1 MNIIDSFIKEY
12 LQISLVV
19 DAKEQGDTLNK
30 LSAFLE
36 YTRIKDKQK
45 ALDFKE
51 NLQKALDAKLKICI
65 TGQNL
70 AGKSSLINA
79 ILEDSIIPKN
89 KSLNFIIKY
98 SNLSYLKI
106 HKNNKVITHN
116 IEMLEVINE
125 CDFVEIFLNKEI
137 LEKVTIIESKESN
150 NNFNHTEKYDF
161 CICVN
166 SSLPFANKCD
176 FMVLNKVDL
185 LTEEEL
191 KNASKEIKEKYFLVD
206 SKDSVDSADSKI
218 NQDSTPAMIISIIN
232 KEDSAELLKIFK
244 EYIIPQSKALKYAA
258 IQNMVDNL
266 IKSTIKSYDE
276 LIQSYE
282 NLSLIIKNQNFIEY
296 SQSLYLEIQNNLE
309 DILKAFREDFKDI
322 NEVFWNNIKTDKI
335 DAISKNNILKV
346 KKIGKKTL
354 YGLDLDSIKNIL
366 FDDNNIYARKY
377 RANSYRL
384 SKLRDFAIDGIKS
397 RREDFIE
404 DIKIWQ
410 AKIQN
415 FDKTITFISE
425 IHIDNLVH
433 FALKIY
439 DNIINVFIL
448 FTSQIMLDLHS
459 QISKI
464 EALVENDKKLLIEF
478 MSLKVNQ
485 ELEKVDTLP
494 DKNYLQNIINN
505 IIDDYLFKINTIN
518 LDILNS
524 TAIEIKTT
532 QSLKC
537 ERINK
542 IIDDIKGLKSDI
554 NHLKLNKNN
563 NEKI

>member
-206 SKDSVDSADSKI
+206 SKDSVDSKI
-218 NQDSTPAMIISIIN
+218 NQDSTPAMITSIIN

>member
-1 MNIIDSFIKEY
+1 MNIIDNFIKEY

-19 DAKEQGDTLNK
+19 DAKEQGDILNK

-79 ILEDSIIPKN
+79 ILEAPIIPKN

-137 LEKVTIIESKESN
+137 LEKVTIIESN

-191 KNASKEIKEKYFLVD
+191 KKISKEIKEKYFLVD
-206 SKDSVDSADSKI
+206 SKDSVDSKI
-218 NQDSTPAMIISIIN
+218 NQDSTPAMITSIIK
-232 KEDSAELLKIFK
+232 KEDSAAFLKIFK
-244 EYIIPQSKALKYAA
+244 EYIIPKSKALKYEA

-266 IKSTIKSYDE
+266 VKSTIKSYDE

-282 NLSLIIKNQNFIEY
+282 DLSLIIKNQNFIEY

-309 DILKAFREDFKDI
+309 DTLKAFREDFKDI

-377 RANSYRL
+377 RANFYRL

-425 IHIDNLVH
+425 IHIDNLVY

-448 FTSQIMLDLHS
+448 LTSQIMLDLHS
-459 QISKI
+459 QISRI

-485 ELEKVDTLP
+485 ELEKVDNLP

-505 IIDDYLFKINTIN
+505 IIDDYLFKTNTIN

-524 TAIEIKTT
+524 TAVEIKTT

-563 NEKI
+563 NNEKI

>member
-1 MNIIDSFIKEY
+1 MNIIDNFIKEY

-19 DAKEQGDTLNK
+19 DAKEQGDILNK

-45 ALDFKE
+45 ALNFKE

-65 TGQNL
+65 IGQNL

-79 ILEDSIIPKN
+79 ILKAPIIPKN

-137 LEKVTIIESKESN
+137 LEKVTIIESN

-191 KNASKEIKEKYFLVD
+191 KKISKEIKEKYFLVD
-206 SKDSVDSADSKI
+206 SKDSVDSKI
-218 NQDSTPAMIISIIN
+218 NQDSTPAMITSIIK
-232 KEDSAELLKIFK
+232 KEDSAAFLKIFK
-244 EYIIPQSKALKYAA
+244 EYIIPKSKALKYEA

-266 IKSTIKSYDE
+266 VKSTIKSYDE

-282 NLSLIIKNQNFIEY
+282 DLSLIIKNQNFIEY

-377 RANSYRL
+377 RANFYRL

-425 IHIDNLVH
+425 IHVDNLVY

-448 FTSQIMLDLHS
+448 LTSQIMLDLHS
-459 QISKI
+459 QISRI

-485 ELEKVDTLP
+485 ELEKVDNLP

-505 IIDDYLFKINTIN
+505 IIDDYLFKTNTIN

-524 TAIEIKTT
+524 TAVEIKTT

>member
-12 LQISLVV
+12 LQISLIV

-137 LEKVTIIESKESN
+137 LEKVTIIESN

-206 SKDSVDSADSKI
+206 SKDSVDSVDSKI
-218 NQDSTPAMIISIIN
+218 NQDSTPAMITSIIN

-244 EYIIPQSKALKYAA
+244 EYIIPKSKALKYAA

>member
-12 LQISLVV
+12 LQISLIV

-137 LEKVTIIESKESN
+137 LEKVTIIESN

-185 LTEEEL
+185 LTEEGL

-206 SKDSVDSADSKI
+206 SKDSVDSKI
-218 NQDSTPAMIISIIN
+218 NQDSTPAMIISISN

-244 EYIIPQSKALKYAA
+244 EYIIPKSKALKYAA

-459 QISKI
+459 QISRI

>member
-12 LQISLVV
+12 LQISLIV

-137 LEKVTIIESKESN
+137 LEKVTIIESN

-206 SKDSVDSADSKI
+206 SKDSVDSKI
-218 NQDSTPAMIISIIN
+218 NQDSTPAMITSIIN

>member
-1 MNIIDSFIKEY
+1 MNIIDNFIKEY

-79 ILEDSIIPKN
+79 ILEAPIIPKN

-125 CDFVEIFLNKEI
+125 CDFVEIFINKEI
-137 LEKVTIIESKESN
+137 LEKVTIMESN

-191 KNASKEIKEKYFLVD
+191 KNVSKEIKEKYFLVD
-206 SKDSVDSADSKI
+206 SKDSVASKI
-218 NQDSTPAMIISIIN
+218 NQDSTPAMITSIIK
-232 KEDSAELLKIFK
+232 KEDSAILLKIFK
-244 EYIIPQSKALKYAA
+244 EYIIPKSKALKYAA

-266 IKSTIKSYDE
+266 VKSTIKSYDE

-282 NLSLIIKNQNFIEY
+282 DLSLIIKNQNFIEY

-309 DILKAFREDFKDI
+309 DILKTFREDFKDI

-377 RANSYRL
+377 RANFYRL
-384 SKLRDFAIDGIKS
+384 SKLRDFAIDRIKS

-404 DIKIWQ
+404 DVKIWQ

-448 FTSQIMLDLHS
+448 LTSQIMLDLHS
-459 QISKI
+459 QISRI

-485 ELEKVDTLP
+485 ELEKIDNLP

-524 TAIEIKTT
+524 IAIEIKTT

>member
-12 LQISLVV
+12 LQISLIV

-137 LEKVTIIESKESN
+137 LEKVTIIESN

-206 SKDSVDSADSKI
+206 SKDSVDSKI
-218 NQDSTPAMIISIIN
+218 NQDSTPAMITSIIN

-554 NHLKLNKNN
+554 NHLKLNK
-563 NEKI
+563 K

>member
-1 MNIIDSFIKEY
+1 MNIIDNFIKEY

-19 DAKEQGDTLNK
+19 DAKEQGDILNK

-79 ILEDSIIPKN
+79 ILEAPIIPKN

-137 LEKVTIIESKESN
+137 LEKVTIIESN

-191 KNASKEIKEKYFLVD
+191 KKISKEIKEKYFLVD
-206 SKDSVDSADSKI
+206 SKDSVDSVDSKI
-218 NQDSTPAMIISIIN
+218 NQDSTPAMITSIIK
-232 KEDSAELLKIFK
+232 KEDSAAFLKIFK
-244 EYIIPQSKALKYAA
+244 EYIIPKSKALKYEA

-266 IKSTIKSYDE
+266 VKSTIKSYDE

-282 NLSLIIKNQNFIEY
+282 DLSLIIKNQNFIEY

-377 RANSYRL
+377 RANFYRL

-425 IHIDNLVH
+425 IHIDNLVY

-448 FTSQIMLDLHS
+448 LTSQIMLDLHS
-459 QISKI
+459 QISRI

-485 ELEKVDTLP
+485 ELEKVDNLP

-505 IIDDYLFKINTIN
+505 IIDDYLFKTNTIN

-524 TAIEIKTT
+524 TAVEIKTT

-563 NEKI
+563 NNEKI

>member
-12 LQISLVV
+12 LQISLIV

-137 LEKVTIIESKESN
+137 LEKVTIIESN

-206 SKDSVDSADSKI
+206 SKDSVDSKI
-218 NQDSTPAMIISIIN
+218 NQDSTPAMITSIIN

-244 EYIIPQSKALKYAA
+244 EYIIPKSKALKYAA

>member
-1 MNIIDSFIKEY
+1 MNIIDNFIKEY

-19 DAKEQGDTLNK
+19 DAKEQGDILNK

-79 ILEDSIIPKN
+79 ILEAPIIPKN

-137 LEKVTIIESKESN
+137 LEKVTIIESN

-191 KNASKEIKEKYFLVD
+191 KKISKEIKEKYFLVD
-206 SKDSVDSADSKI
+206 SKDSVDSKI
-218 NQDSTPAMIISIIN
+218 NQDSTPAMITSIIK
-232 KEDSAELLKIFK
+232 KEDSAAFLKIFK
-244 EYIIPQSKALKYAA
+244 EYIIPKSKALKYEA

-266 IKSTIKSYDE
+266 VKSTIKSYDE

-282 NLSLIIKNQNFIEY
+282 DLSLIIKNQNFIEY

-377 RANSYRL
+377 RANFYRL

-425 IHIDNLVH
+425 IHIDNLVY

-448 FTSQIMLDLHS
+448 LTSQIMLDLHS
-459 QISKI
+459 QISRI

-485 ELEKVDTLP
+485 ELEKVDNLP

-505 IIDDYLFKINTIN
+505 IIDDYLFKTNTIN

-524 TAIEIKTT
+524 TAVEIKTT

-563 NEKI
+563 NNEKI

>member
-1 MNIIDSFIKEY
+1 MNIIDNFIKEY

-19 DAKEQGDTLNK
+19 DAKEQGDILNK

-45 ALDFKE
+45 ALNFKE

-65 TGQNL
+65 IGQNL

-79 ILEDSIIPKN
+79 ILKAPIIPKN

-137 LEKVTIIESKESN
+137 LEKVTIIESN

-191 KNASKEIKEKYFLVD
+191 KKISKEIKEKYFLVD
-206 SKDSVDSADSKI
+206 SKDSKDSVDSKI
-218 NQDSTPAMIISIIN
+218 NQDSTPAMITSIIK
-232 KEDSAELLKIFK
+232 KEDSAAFLKIFK
-244 EYIIPQSKALKYAA
+244 EYIIPKSKALKYEA

-266 IKSTIKSYDE
+266 VKSTIKSYDE

-282 NLSLIIKNQNFIEY
+282 DLSLIIKNQNFIEY

-377 RANSYRL
+377 RANFYRL

-425 IHIDNLVH
+425 IHVDNLVY

-448 FTSQIMLDLHS
+448 LTSQIMLDLHS
-459 QISKI
+459 QISRI

-485 ELEKVDTLP
+485 ELEKVDNLP

-505 IIDDYLFKINTIN
+505 IIDDYLFKTNTIN

-524 TAIEIKTT
+524 TAVEIKTT

>member
-12 LQISLVV
+12 LQISLIV

-137 LEKVTIIESKESN
+137 LEKVTIIESN

-185 LTEEEL
+185 LTEEGL

-206 SKDSVDSADSKI
+206 SKDSVDSKI
-218 NQDSTPAMIISIIN
+218 NQDSTPAMITSIIN

-244 EYIIPQSKALKYAA
+244 EYIIPKSKALKYAA

>member
-1 MNIIDSFIKEY
+1 MNIIDNFIKEY

-19 DAKEQGDTLNK
+19 DAKEQGDILNK

-45 ALDFKE
+45 ALNFKE

-65 TGQNL
+65 IGQNL

-79 ILEDSIIPKN
+79 ILEAPIIPKN

-137 LEKVTIIESKESN
+137 LEKVTIIESN

-191 KNASKEIKEKYFLVD
+191 KKISKEIKEKYFLVD
-206 SKDSVDSADSKI
+206 SKDSKDSVDSKI
-218 NQDSTPAMIISIIN
+218 NQDSTPAMITSIIK
-232 KEDSAELLKIFK
+232 KEDSAAFLKIFK
-244 EYIIPQSKALKYAA
+244 EYIIPKSKALKYEA

-266 IKSTIKSYDE
+266 VKSTIKSYDE

-282 NLSLIIKNQNFIEY
+282 DLSLIIKNQNFIEY

-377 RANSYRL
+377 RANFYRL

-425 IHIDNLVH
+425 IHVDNLVY

-448 FTSQIMLDLHS
+448 LTSQIMLDLHS
-459 QISKI
+459 QISRI

-478 MSLKVNQ
+478 MSLKVNR
-485 ELEKVDTLP
+485 ELEKVDNLP

-505 IIDDYLFKINTIN
+505 IIDDYLFKTNTIN

-524 TAIEIKTT
+524 TAVEIKTT

>member
-12 LQISLVV
+12 LQISLIV

-137 LEKVTIIESKESN
+137 LEKVTIIESN

-185 LTEEEL
+185 LTEEGL

-206 SKDSVDSADSKI
+206 SKDSVDSKI
-218 NQDSTPAMIISIIN
+218 NQDSTPAMITSIIN

-244 EYIIPQSKALKYAA
+244 EYIIPKSKALKYAT

-485 ELEKVDTLP
+485 ELEKVDNLP

>member
-1 MNIIDSFIKEY
+1 MNIIDNFIKEY

-19 DAKEQGDTLNK
+19 DAKEQGDILNK

-45 ALDFKE
+45 ALNFKE

-65 TGQNL
+65 IGQNL

-79 ILEDSIIPKN
+79 ILEAPIIPKN

-137 LEKVTIIESKESN
+137 LEKVTIIESN

-191 KNASKEIKEKYFLVD
+191 KKISKEIKEKYFLVD
-206 SKDSVDSADSKI
+206 SKDSVDSKI
-218 NQDSTPAMIISIIN
+218 NQDSTPAMITSIIK
-232 KEDSAELLKIFK
+232 KEDSAAFLKIFK
-244 EYIIPQSKALKYAA
+244 EYIIPKSKALKYEA

-266 IKSTIKSYDE
+266 VKSTIKSYDE

-282 NLSLIIKNQNFIEY
+282 DLSLIIKNQNFIEY

-377 RANSYRL
+377 RANFYRL

-425 IHIDNLVH
+425 IHVDNLVY

-448 FTSQIMLDLHS
+448 LTSQIMLDLHS
-459 QISKI
+459 QISRI

-485 ELEKVDTLP
+485 ELEKVDNLP

-505 IIDDYLFKINTIN
+505 IIDDYLFKTNTIN

-524 TAIEIKTT
+524 TAVEIKTT